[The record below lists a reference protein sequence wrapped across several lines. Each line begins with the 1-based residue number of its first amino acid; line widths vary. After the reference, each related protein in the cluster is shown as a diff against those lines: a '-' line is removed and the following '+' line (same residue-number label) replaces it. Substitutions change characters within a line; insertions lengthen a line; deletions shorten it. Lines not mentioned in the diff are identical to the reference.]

1 MKFLLKT
8 SSHFYPANQTAKYA
22 RLGFIFREVDRASI
36 FATNSD
42 EFAFVIDGSP
52 NIEFTSL
59 EELIEF
65 CNLWDKV
72 IVSQNG
78 NGQSVLEIY
87 DGDRE

>member
-8 SSHFYPANQTAKYA
+8 SSHFYPASQIAKYEQ
-22 RLGFIFREVDRASI
+22 LGFSFREVDRASI
-36 FATNSD
+36 FASNSD
-42 EFAFVIDGSP
+42 DFAFIIEGSP

-59 EELIEF
+59 EGLMEF
-65 CNLWDKV
+65 CNLWGKV

-78 NGQSVLEIY
+78 NGHSVLEIY

>member
-22 RLGFIFREVDRASI
+22 RLGFVFREVDRASI

-42 EFAFVIDGSP
+42 DFAYIIEGTP
-52 NIEFTSL
+52 IIEFTSL
-59 EELIEF
+59 EELMDF
-65 CNLWDKV
+65 CNYWGKV

-78 NGQSVLEIY
+78 NGHAVLEIY